1 MTSHIP
7 DRQLPPAPAAAAIVR
22 RIPVT
27 ELLLGAE
34 EVILVHQGQDY
45 RLRLTQNGKLILTK

>member
-1 MTSHIP
+1 MASHAH
-7 DRQLPPAPAAAAIVR
+7 DRQPPPVPPPGVIR

-27 ELLLGAE
+27 DLLLGDG

>member
-1 MTSHIP
+1 MASHIP
-7 DRQLPPAPAAAAIVR
+7 DRHVQPEAPTAAVR

-27 ELLLGAE
+27 DLLLGAD
-34 EVILVHQGQDY
+34 EVVLVHQGQDY